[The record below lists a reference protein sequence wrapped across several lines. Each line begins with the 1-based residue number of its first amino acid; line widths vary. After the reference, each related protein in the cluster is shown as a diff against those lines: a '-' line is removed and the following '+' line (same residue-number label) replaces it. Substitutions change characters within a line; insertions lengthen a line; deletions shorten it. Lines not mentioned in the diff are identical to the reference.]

1 MKQILLFM
9 IYLEFNYLAQSRM
22 SISFFFLIKI
32 NVKKIYIYFLTQ
44 HFQFP
49 YFSKFVVLSLL
60 SFAELLLYFQ

>member
-32 NVKKIYIYFLTQ
+32 NVKKYIYIF
-44 HFQFP
+44 
-49 YFSKFVVLSLL
+49 
-60 SFAELLLYFQ
+60 